1 MAGFNQEEIIKLAA
15 KEGAKAGIDKYKAE
29 QLEKQKQLVDR
40 RLRNIKLLLK
50 NYRKLK
56 KHSEN
61 AKYRVEQAE
70 SEINILE
77 LMWDPNNKSETV
89 IESIKASAVKTRII
103 IAHIDGMISTY
114 RTMCENSGNET
125 EKRRYEIL
133 YYRYI
138 ADNELTVDE
147 LAEKYYVDRRT
158 IFYDLGIAMKKL
170 AILIFGVDSIAD
182 KK

>member
-1 MAGFNQEEIIKLAA
+1 
-15 KEGAKAGIDKYKAE
+15 
-29 QLEKQKQLVDR
+29 
-40 RLRNIKLLLK
+40 
-50 NYRKLK
+50 
-56 KHSEN
+56 
-61 AKYRVEQAE
+61 
-70 SEINILE
+70 
-77 LMWDPNNKSETV
+77 
-89 IESIKASAVKTRII
+89 
-103 IAHIDGMISTY
+103 MISTY